1 MPGTKKEK
9 RSFAVYRSDRDGGK
23 GELISRA
30 KSTQWNKVAKK
41 WGFHGLPAGTKNTWV
56 RVELR
61 TPGRGENPSK
71 LYHLQ
76 REMVEATE
84 SYKQIATARGYKN
97 QDMMPMVR
105 IIDKATTL
113 VPNKRKPAAKRA
125 SKSKSRSASAGKRSK
140 SKSHSRSRSKSPAK
154 KKKAAPKKKSSTPK
168 KRSST
173 PKKKSTTPKKKRSGT
188 PKKKSTT
195 PKKRA
200 YKKKSSTPK
209 KK

>member
-41 WGFHGLPAGTKNTWV
+41 WGFHSLPAGTKNTWV

-61 TPGRGENPSK
+61 TPGRGENPAK

-105 IIDKATTL
+105 ILEKATTL

-125 SKSKSRSASAGKRSK
+125 SKSKSRSTSAGKRSK
-140 SKSHSRSRSKSPAK
+140 SKSKSRSKSPAK
-154 KKKAAPKKKSSTPK
+154 KKAAPKKKSA
-168 KRSST
+168 T

-209 KK
+209 KM